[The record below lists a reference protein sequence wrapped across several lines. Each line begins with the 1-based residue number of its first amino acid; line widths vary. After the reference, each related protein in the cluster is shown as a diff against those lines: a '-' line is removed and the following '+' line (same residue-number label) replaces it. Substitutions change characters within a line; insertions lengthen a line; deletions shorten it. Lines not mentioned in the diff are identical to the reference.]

1 MALREACAWR
11 DVCVSLF
18 VDVSRPSSPTPH
30 PSPAERLARCQ
41 QLHAESLAQPEHF
54 WRREA
59 QALAWVRPPSVGFQG
74 ELASGDVSWFADGL
88 LNVTASCV
96 DRHAE
101 SSPERPALVWLR
113 AEGDIETLSYRALR
127 QQMCRMANVLLSQG
141 VRPQDRV
148 AVYLPLGAPLVVALL
163 ACARIGAVH
172 LNVPVRADTDWLR
185 RALRVA
191 RVKVLITA
199 NEADVGPDRVPLWER
214 ADAALNGLGR
224 VEAVLVHWR
233 TPARVPLAYARD
245 HDLDRALGLARPTCV
260 PTLLSGEETLWLA
273 TAANDDG
280 PRPVVQSAA
289 GFVLHALLTQREV
302 LGVGPRD
309 RVLCRTE
316 HAEGRVDVLYGALA
330 LGATLVLDEVGGG
343 LEHLAGLGV
352 THVFG
357 PSGDIRVAA
366 TARGQQP
373 LLVSASGGAEAD
385 VEGVWSSE
393 GGGMLVARWPG
404 VGSTALFGVDPVLL
418 DARGQPAAPLEE
430 GELWTRTSWPAQPRS
445 IEGDHARFVDQR
457 LRRLPGLYRTGE
469 RCRKLKDGALVWTG
483 RTVEPALVALTAP
496 DSISLPAGPFGLA

>member
-1 MALREACAWR
+1 M
-11 DVCVSLF
+11 
-18 VDVSRPSSPTPH
+18 
-30 PSPAERLARCQ
+30 
-41 QLHAESLAQPEHF
+41 
-54 WRREA
+54 
-59 QALAWVRPPSVGFQG
+59 
-74 ELASGDVSWFADGL
+74 SWFADGL
-88 LNVTASCV
+88 LNVTTSCV

-127 QQMCRMANVLLSQG
+127 QQMCRMANVLLAEG

-148 AVYLPLGAPLVVALL
+148 AVYLPLGVPLVVALL

-172 LNVPVRADTDWLR
+172 LTVPVRADTDWLR

-191 RVKVLITA
+191 RVKLLVTA
-199 NEADVGPDRVPLWER
+199 NEADVGLERVPLWER

-260 PTLLSGEETLWLA
+260 PTLLSGEVALCLA

-289 GFVLHALLTQREV
+289 GFVLHALLAQREV
-302 LGVGPRD
+302 LGIGAGD
-309 RVLCRTE
+309 RVLCRPE
-316 HAEGRVDVLYGALA
+316 QADGRVDVLYGALA
-330 LGATLVLDEVGGG
+330 LGATLVLDELGGG

-352 THVFG
+352 THFLG
-357 PSGDIRVAA
+357 PAGDMLNAA
-366 TARGQQP
+366 VGRGQRP
-373 LLVSASGGAEAD
+373 LLVSASGGADAD

-404 VGSTALFGVDPVLL
+404 IGSTPLFGVDPVLL
-418 DARGQPAAPLEE
+418 DARGQPAAPLAE
-430 GELWTRTSWPAQPRS
+430 GELWTRSSWPAQPRTM
-445 IEGDHARFVDQR
+445 EGDHARFVDQR

-469 RCRKLKDGALVWTG
+469 RCRTLKDGTLVWTG

-496 DSISLPAGPFGLA
+496 DETPLHAGPFGLS